1 MCFGEWAGLGTD
13 LAAGRLIRGALTT
26 FSRHVVTATLATPQ
40 NTLFHY
46 PATYRRLLRL
56 PSQRA
61 VIVQSV
67 VLATVSLFRAAFAE
81 ASEDAYRGFG

>member
-1 MCFGEWAGLGTD
+1 MINEQPTVSDATSLPTGGELLWRSYAVQS
-13 LAAGRLIRGALTT
+13 LAQQLSAL
-26 FSRHVVTATLATPQ
+26 VTCT
-40 NTLFHY
+40 
-46 PATYRRLLRL
+46 TYRRLLRL

-61 VIVQSV
+61 VTVQSV